1 MKTIILLTGVVLGT
15 AAIVAS
21 PSQARAQWT
30 VGPHLGYHLD
40 ASEVN
45 LGATAQIPIPG
56 AKIGTVQL
64 VANPGFEFYPFIGSG
79 ASMLAINFDVAYP
92 IPAKADVA
100 PYVGAGLMFFRSSF
114 SVALPGGG
122 TISGS
127 GTDVGLNLK
136 GGAIFMK
143 GKTIQ
148 PFGEAT
154 LVISDAST
162 LVLRG
167 GVLFTVGKKKR

>member
-1 MKTIILLTGVVLGT
+1 LKTIILLTGAVLGT
-15 AAIVAS
+15 AAIMGT

-30 VGPHLGYHLD
+30 VGPHFGYHLD
-40 ASEVN
+40 ASEAN
-45 LGATAQIPIPG
+45 LGATAHIPVPG

-79 ASMLAINFDVAYP
+79 ASMFAFNFDIAYP
-92 IPAKADVA
+92 IPAAGPVA
-100 PYVGAGLMFFRSSF
+100 PYVGAGLGIFRTSVTVTFAGGSITASS
-114 SVALPGGG
+114 
-122 TISGS
+122 
-127 GTDVGLNLK
+127 TDVGLNLK

-148 PFGEAT
+148 PFGEGT
-154 LVISDAST
+154 LVVSNATT

-167 GVLFTVGKKKR
+167 GVLFTVGKKK